1 MDQIDLADQEMR
13 IDLLDQEVKVDQ
25 EDRGHSVLME
35 ADQLVHVPMEMLLTV
50 PVPTHVETTPD
61 PPVSV
66 LMDHLHHL
74 QLLLILQLV
83 LTLEV
88 QQTQ

>member
-1 MDQIDLADQEMR
+1 
-13 IDLLDQEVKVDQ
+13 
-25 EDRGHSVLME
+25 ME

-66 LMDHLHHL
+66 LMDHLQPEDL
-74 QLLLILQLV
+74 PAMMATSQPVLMVLLLFARY
-83 LTLEV
+83 
-88 QQTQ
+88 